1 MYLKKVYI
9 FMFTLLFLLACL
21 NFRVLAKEDPGI
33 QELREKLNLLTEEVS
48 NLKAQIEKLENE
60 KMKDLSKKTEDLAK
74 EDSKINKIESKIKFL
89 EERTRIGFSGEVRF
103 RTMGVIS
110 RTPANFV
117 WDGKPTKYKE
127 ETDRLSWPVRARL
140 NFKSGVIPNYLDMY
154 GRFTLNKR
162 FGSISYFGTSQNTH
176 DQYNSY
182 FAHQGS
188 DATMRIE
195 NLYAI
200 TKLPYLS
207 TEKMPIRLWWGRL
220 CAYEGPPTRASKTT
234 FPRLFVDSE
243 IEGGLLHL
251 EFPSLPF
258 EKRLT
263 EIQHRFLGRPASPTA
278 TEKERKFRK
287 IARSGYFKKVKAKN
301 AIYLGHIKYR
311 DMSLSG
317 PGGSWEELLGIK
329 RGPDS
334 DCFISQ
340 LQLKLTKDTQI
351 FLNYA
356 YMNNYYMP
364 RYSFYDW
371 EGHDFSWQETYTDSQ
386 GNKLTIPYAKPR
398 PYHLGGVWFD
408 TQVHGLQVY
417 GAHYWSRFSI
427 APHTARWEFAS
438 TPTVDPRDY
447 GYTLVGTNTYER
459 HYAGGKFTGHAW
471 FVGFNTGN
479 LIHDKVVFWCDV
491 TKGSKYWINP
501 FNCKGYRRK
510 GTVHYLT
517 NNYFY
522 NPGLSRDKI
531 AVGYYPFSALV
542 LDTCLTYYLSP
553 RCYILLGNMYFNFDS
568 HDQDII
574 GDSGRKRYWYPH
586 IEWKIFF

>member
-1 MYLKKVYI
+1 MKRW
-9 FMFTLLFLLACL
+9 TLVATIIMAILLA
-21 NFRVLAKEDPGI
+21 FATKGLASVTDENPTL
-33 QELREKLNLLTEEVS
+33 QELIEKLNLLTQEVS
-48 NLKAQIEKLENE
+48 NLKDQIKRLENE
-60 KMKDLSKKTEDLAK
+60 KMNNLSKKTEDLA
-74 EDSKINKIESKIKFL
+74 ENSSKIEKIENKIKFL
-89 EERTRIGFSGEVRF
+89 EEKTRIGFSGEVRF
-103 RTMGVIS
+103 RNMGVIAN
-110 RTPANFV
+110 TPKDFV
-117 WDGKPTKYKE
+117 WDGKPGEYKR
-127 ETDRLSWPVRARL
+127 ETDRVTWPVRARL
-140 NFKSGVIPNYLDMY
+140 EFKSTAIPNYLDMH
-154 GRFTLNKR
+154 GRFTLNKT
-162 FGSISYFGTSQNTH
+162 FGSVSYFGTSQNPH

-195 NLYAI
+195 NLYAV
-200 TKLPYLS
+200 TKLPYIS
-207 TEKMPIRLWWGRL
+207 TEKVPMKLWWGRL

-243 IEGGLLHL
+243 IEGGLLNI
-251 EFPSLPF
+251 EFPGLPF
-258 EKRLT
+258 EERLT
-263 EIQHRFLGRPASPTA
+263 EIQHGFLGKPSEATE

-287 IARSGYFKKVKAKN
+287 IARSGYFKKLEAKN
-301 AIYLGHIKYR
+301 AVYLGHIKYR

-317 PGGSWEELLGIK
+317 PGGSWDELLGIK

-340 LQLKLTKDTQI
+340 LQLKLTKDTQL

-371 EGHDFSWQETYTDSQ
+371 EGHDFSWQETYTDSS
-386 GNKLTIPYAKPR
+386 GNKLTIPYARPR
-398 PYHLGGVWFD
+398 PYHLGGFWLD

-417 GAHYWSRFSI
+417 GAHYWSHFEI
-427 APHTARWEFAS
+427 APHKARWDFA
-438 TPTVDPRDY
+438 D
-447 GYTLVGTNTYER
+447 GTSQVLEYK
-459 HYAGGKFTGHAW
+459 GDSFPGHAW

-479 LIHDKVVFWCDV
+479 LIHDKWVFWCDA

-522 NPGLSRDKI
+522 NPGLSSDSI
-531 AVGYYPFSALV
+531 SVGYYPFSALV

-553 RCYILLGNMYFNFDS
+553 RCYLLLGNMYFNFDN
-568 HDQDII
+568 HDKDII
-574 GDSGRKRYWYPH
+574 GTSGRKQYWYPH
-586 IEWKIFF
+586 LEWKIFF